1 MKANEG
7 IACNGMQQAYAVIF
21 GLLTSQGGMIGT
33 EELNDPGIKLLA
45 DTYRIRL
52 LGIPMDGEGMR
63 TDALEQICRREK
75 VAFVLCSPTA
85 HNPTTITLSVERRQ
99 R

>member
-1 MKANEG
+1 
-7 IACNGMQQAYAVIF
+7 
-21 GLLTSQGGMIGT
+21 
-33 EELNDPGIKLLA
+33 
-45 DTYRIRL
+45 
-52 LGIPMDGEGMR
+52 MDGEGMR

-99 R
+99 RLAELANIHSFLIIENDIRGMMPVRKQPSVFSLEQRKPIYVTGVPKKFAHGSRQG